1 MNNSTTTMAS
11 MAPINVL
18 VHGLIFMRLSAGQ
31 AYLELVIPKLIE
43 GTNPHLFVAGVH
55 GDLRAQNGAVDW
67 LSIGLFGSTAQPVSQ
82 GQMPKNLKSSV
93 PQFSISA
100 TGLDSWNNTYIGG
113 MVLLPW
119 PIALSSIRCDY
130 FDRAFLYDDSN
141 PSRRVI
147 GDTIKQNCRGT
158 DVNAKTGLV
167 TCLEYTYDTSK
178 GIDLTAVPGWKPGL
192 NLHCCFEPLMK
203 HKIYQVNDDLGQAAK
218 VFRYPDNF
226 DLRMRVDAEG
236 IFTNPGE
243 RCQTTASGIQTD
255 DDLSLGEGLDAGL
268 LEQAE
273 SSLSIQ
279 SSFLVNINPANCPNF
294 FVGP

>member
-1 MNNSTTTMAS
+1 MAS

-18 VHGLIFMRLSAGQ
+18 VHGLIFMRLSAGH

-43 GTNPHLFVAGVH
+43 GANPHLFVAGVH
-55 GDLRAQNGAVDW
+55 GNLKAQTGTVDW
-67 LSIGLFGSTAQPVSQ
+67 LSIGLYGSTAQPVGM
-82 GQMPKNLKSSV
+82 GQMPNNLKSSV

-100 TGLDSWNNTYIGG
+100 TGLESWNNAYIGG

-119 PIALSSIRCDY
+119 PKALSSIRCDY
-130 FDRAFLYDDSN
+130 FDRAFLYDDSD

-147 GDTIKQNCRGT
+147 GETIKQNCRGKN
-158 DVNAKTGLV
+158 VNAKTGLV

-178 GIDLTAVPGWKPGL
+178 GIDTTAVPGWDPKLKL

-218 VFRYPDNF
+218 VFQYPDNF
-226 DLRMRVDAEG
+226 DLRMRVDAED

-268 LEQAE
+268 LEQTK
-273 SSLSIQ
+273 SLSVQ